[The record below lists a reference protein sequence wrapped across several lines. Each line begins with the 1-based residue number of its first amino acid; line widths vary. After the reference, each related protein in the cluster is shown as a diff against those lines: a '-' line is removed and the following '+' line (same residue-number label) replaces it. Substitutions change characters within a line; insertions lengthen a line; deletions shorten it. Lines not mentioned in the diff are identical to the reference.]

1 MTEEAIFSGQ
11 EPIKVKMVKP
21 PAKVQIP
28 QEETEEDE
36 EETEGRYGGLRLPWF
51 P

>member
-1 MTEEAIFSGQ
+1 MAFSGQ
-11 EPIKVKMVKP
+11 EPIKVKTVKP

-28 QEETEEDE
+28 QEETEEE
-36 EETEGRYGGLRLPWF
+36 EEEEEAAGRCGRLWLHWF